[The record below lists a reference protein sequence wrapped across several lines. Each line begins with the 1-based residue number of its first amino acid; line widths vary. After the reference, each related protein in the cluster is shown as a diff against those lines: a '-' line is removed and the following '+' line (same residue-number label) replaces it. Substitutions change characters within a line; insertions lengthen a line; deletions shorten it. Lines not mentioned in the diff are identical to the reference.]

1 MTLPLTSVRA
11 NYSCIFSSFFFCFP
25 CSQYKGKKEGNEVI
39 ATRKCV
45 QGKTYYSGVTT
56 FCLFVFFLPHWE
68 NGTRG
73 HQFCLLTFLLSVIFA
88 VATSPFSLRSHNKVT
103 KSVCVFGWRGM
114 CAVGISRCCKS
125 GSVIDFSSHC
135 FIVLFVVL
143 RLLSCF
149 SSFFFSPHE
158 Y

>member
-1 MTLPLTSVRA
+1 M
-11 NYSCIFSSFFFCFP
+11 
-25 CSQYKGKKEGNEVI
+25 
-39 ATRKCV
+39 TRKCV
-45 QGKTYYSGVTT
+45 QGETYYSGVTT

-88 VATSPFSLRSHNKVT
+88 VAASPFSLRSHNNKVT

-114 CAVGISRCCKS
+114 CAVGISRCKS

-149 SSFFFSPHE
+149 SSFFFPPTSIKTLFFHLSDVRRRH
-158 Y
+158 